1 MQEFSK
7 YRVIT
12 VGFIL
17 MFIFVV
23 AAIYTNTKD
32 VVAKKT
38 QQAGI
43 NNQQNIIQSDS
54 KNDNDAQENT
64 VNVDVIENAENK
76 NSTNINDD
84 EDLSNKLLLLTD
96 RVGNLE
102 KSVYSQNNS
111 ADQGVRCNIRGILDG
126 ENIIQMS
133 TDEAIKESKDNGKE
147 IFITCQFK

>member
-1 MQEFSK
+1 MQEYSK

-17 MFIFVV
+17 MFVFII

-38 QQAGI
+38 QQAE
-43 NNQQNIIQSDS
+43 NNQQQNIIQSDS
-54 KNDNDAQENT
+54 KKNNNDTSENM
-64 VNVDVIENAENK
+64 VSVEVSDNSENK
-76 NSTNINDD
+76 ND
-84 EDLSNKLLLLTD
+84 ENDLSSKLLLLTD

-111 ADQGVRCNIRGILDG
+111 TAQGVRCNIRGVIDG
-126 ENIIQMS
+126 ENILQMNEE
-133 TDEAIKESKDNGKE
+133 DAINESKNNGKE
-147 IFITCQFK
+147 VLITCIFK